1 MKTVSITVDVED
13 WFHAVKLRH
22 LFPIENWSTKKLLVV
37 EPLAFILDTLEQL
50 NIKATFFVLGWIA
63 ETHPEIVKDIHSR
76 GHEMASYGMTHV
88 PNNILSDKEDRQE
101 LHHKHRGDRRPR
113 LHDWRP
119 CSYRT
124 GCDLERLSQNR
135 SRISCGNW
143 SVRNTRNSNR
153 I

>member
-22 LFPIENWSTKKLLVV
+22 LFPIESWSTKKLLVV

-76 GHEMASYGMTHV
+76 GHEIASHGMTHV
-88 PNNILSDKEDRQE
+88 PNNILSVKELEYEILGSKALIEDLINEKVVGYRATSFSISEKVLEKLQFSGY
-101 LHHKHRGDRRPR
+101 KYDSSFFPIRR
-113 LHDWRP
+113 
-119 CSYRT
+119 
-124 GCDLERLSQNR
+124 
-135 SRISCGNW
+135 
-143 SVRNTRNSNR
+143 
-153 I
+153 